1 MKTPINSILE
11 EFVNDVGLAL
21 GMDWRYLYQKY
32 HDNPDTGLEIQLS
45 IYGILVSGA
54 SLEGGEVE
62 TITYGVSDKQA
73 QVDWD
78 VLRYAIL
85 YFYRLIGQHVL
96 PEAVLK
102 NRNGLTKFATGMTS
116 AALQCIREHKV
127 VVMSFKDG
135 RNDLTHR

>member
-11 EFVNDVGLAL
+11 EFVSDVGLAL
-21 GMDWRYLYQKY
+21 GMEWRYQYQNY

-54 SLEGGEVE
+54 GQCGEEVE
-62 TITYGVSDKQA
+62 TITYGISDKNA
-73 QVDWD
+73 VIDWD

-102 NRNGLTKFATGMTS
+102 NRNALTKFATGMTRS
-116 AALQCIREHKV
+116 VLTCMQEDKV